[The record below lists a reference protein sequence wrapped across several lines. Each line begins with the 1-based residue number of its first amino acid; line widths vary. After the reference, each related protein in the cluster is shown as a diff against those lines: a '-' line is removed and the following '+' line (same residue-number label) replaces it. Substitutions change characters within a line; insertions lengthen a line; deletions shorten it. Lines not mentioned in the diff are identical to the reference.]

1 MSQIDN
7 TIQNTLSF
15 LDNESVHVG
24 VSVALAVY
32 TAFLA
37 PVVAARFGSILNN
50 QYVMLLL
57 VVLVGLVS
65 RKDTTI
71 ALLLG
76 MAILMT
82 FYTMSVLSVR
92 SVSVVSSVSSDS
104 DSVSS
109 STLLDTGFDTG
120 VSGVSGESG
129 ESGVSGVSEVDSNTD
144 NTSLGSSGEDYQ
156 QVGVVERTSGM
167 DTYSDSAAYATA

>member
-15 LDNESVHVG
+15 LDNQSVHVG
-24 VSVALAVY
+24 VSVTLAVY

-37 PVVAARFGSILNN
+37 PIVAARFGSILNN

-57 VVLVGLVS
+57 VVLVGLIS

-92 SVSVVSSVSSDS
+92 SVSVVSSDS
-104 DSVSS
+104 DSS

-120 VSGVSGESG
+120 VSGVSG
-129 ESGVSGVSEVDSNTD
+129 VDTGVSEVDSNTD